1 MGMDVDKPRGNDTS
15 VCVDLVGSTR
25 GAGANEGNLAVGDFD
40 IGIECR
46 CTGAIDDSTIADNEV
61 W

>member
-1 MGMDVDKPRGNDTS
+1 MGVNVDKSRGNDTS
-15 VCVDLVGSTR
+15 VRVDLIGSTR
-25 GAGANEGNLAVGDFD
+25 GAGANEGNLAIGYFD